1 MPERFALARS
11 SDEVAAQ
18 FGCKRRVFT
27 FVPRYNIAPAQLVAA
42 ITAAENGDRTLTG
55 FKWGLVPSWAETP
68 ELEHRLSHARAETV
82 AEKAAFRQAFHSR
95 RCIIPASGFFDWFA
109 AGNERT
115 PLYIHPQDGAMFAF
129 AGLWEEWRSVNGWVL
144 PTCTI
149 ITTDA
154 NKLLAPVAGRMPAI
168 LRPEDVATWLDAT
181 QPAAALLQLLRP
193 YPDSAMELHPVA
205 RRVGSLEA
213 DDPTCV
219 EPVEDS
225 TRLQEALFQSRTAAE
240 RYHRIFPRSRQVRRD
255 HVAPGGQV
263 FFKTH
268 SFTRHDHT
276 YWHPVVDVETG
287 HVFCDCPDFRYRHA
301 RHEPDVTMPQH
312 WCKHL
317 VRAVDNCA
325 RHGEL
330 RS

>member
-1 MPERFALARS
+1 MPGRFALSHGSGDVARRFNCDVQRFS
-11 SDEVAAQ
+11 
-18 FGCKRRVFT
+18 

-42 ITAAENGDRTLTG
+42 ITADEDGRRTLTG

-68 ELEHRLSHARAETV
+68 DLEHRLSHARAETL
-82 AEKAAFRQAFHSR
+82 ADKAAFRQAFRSR
-95 RCIIPASGFFDWFA
+95 RCIIPASGFFDWFEA
-109 AGNERT
+109 AGERT
-115 PLYIHPQDGAMFAF
+115 PLYIHPGDGEYFAF
-129 AGLWEEWRSVNGWVL
+129 AGLWEEWYSVNGWVL

-154 NKLLAPVAGRMPAI
+154 NRLLAPVSGRMPAI
-168 LRPEDVATWLDAT
+168 LRPQDEAAWLDAT
-181 QPAAALLQLLRP
+181 RPVASLSQMLRP
-193 YPDSAMELHPVA
+193 FPEEAMDIYPVA
-205 RRVGSLEA
+205 RRVGSMEV
-213 DDPTCV
+213 DDHACI

-225 TRLQEALFQSRTAAE
+225 THVVDTLFRSRVATE
-240 RYHRIFPRSRQVRRD
+240 RYQRIFPRKRLVRRD

-287 HVFCDCPDFRYRHA
+287 HVFCDCPDFRFRHA

-317 VRAVDNCA
+317 ARAVHNCE

-330 RS
+330 RV